1 MSLNITVLGAGSWGS
16 ALAFSLSQNHKV
28 TLWNAL
34 PETLNNIIADKENKQ
49 YLPGIVLDK
58 VLCEADIQKAVLN
71 ADIILLVTPSKF
83 VRDVLTKLSPH
94 VTDQQIIV
102 SAVKGVELDPIRT
115 ITDLIEE
122 YVPQAKA
129 SIALSGPTHAEDV
142 GQKKFSCLVAASKNQ
157 EAAKLVQE
165 ALACSWIR
173 VYTNDD
179 PTGVQIGAAIK
190 NIIAIAAGI
199 VVEAGYGDNA
209 LAALVTRGIMEMTRF
224 GVSIG
229 GNPQTFSG
237 LTGAGDLIV
246 TCYSEHSRNRYVGK
260 QIAQGHNI
268 NDIESSMSQVPEGV
282 RAVQQI
288 YRYAIDHNISMP
300 IVESVYKIL
309 FSGLTL
315 EEWKAIITDRPYTVE
330 HNL

>member
-16 ALAFSLSQNHKV
+16 ALAFSISQNHRV
-28 TLWNAL
+28 TLWNAI
-34 PETLNNIIADKENKQ
+34 PETLDSIHADKENKQ
-49 YLPGIVLDK
+49 YLPGIALDK
-58 VLCEADIQKAVLN
+58 LSCEKNIEKAVKN
-71 ADIILLVTPSKF
+71 ADIIVLVTPSKF
-83 VRDVLTKLSPH
+83 VRDVLTKLSPY
-94 VTDQQIIV
+94 VTKNQIVV

-122 YVPQAKA
+122 YIPQVKA
-129 SIALSGPTHAEDV
+129 SVALSGPTHAEDV

-165 ALACSWIR
+165 ALSCAWIR
-173 VYTNDD
+173 IYTSDD
-179 PTGVQIGAAIK
+179 PTGVQIGAAVK

-199 VVEAGYGDNA
+199 VVEADYGDNA

-224 GVSIG
+224 GIAVG

-246 TCYSEHSRNRYVGK
+246 TCYSEHSRNRYVGR
-260 QIAQGHNI
+260 QIAQGRNI

-288 YRYAIDHNISMP
+288 YRYTLDNNISMP
-300 IVESVYKIL
+300 IVESVYKVL
-309 FSGLTL
+309 FEGLSL
-315 EEWKAIITDRPYTVE
+315 KEWEAIITDRPYTVE